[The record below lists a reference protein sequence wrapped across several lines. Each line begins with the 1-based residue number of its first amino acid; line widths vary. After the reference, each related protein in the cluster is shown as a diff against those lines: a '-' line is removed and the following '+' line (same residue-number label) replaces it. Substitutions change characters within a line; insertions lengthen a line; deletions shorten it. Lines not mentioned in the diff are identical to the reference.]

1 MMRFHYELSKTLQH
15 CVDLMSRETEQ
26 WKKQLD
32 KEKEHKNKIA
42 SKYRYLILSTF
53 NE

>member
-1 MMRFHYELSKTLQH
+1 
-15 CVDLMSRETEQ
+15 MSRETEQ

-42 SKYRYLILSTF
+42 SKQYLLNIEQSRI
-53 NE
+53 